1 MPVRSWIILG
11 VVMSLNLVLHF
22 TLTWMAGR
30 GRIAVRIFLRVAAV
44 LFMTLSIF
52 AELITILVIADNAIS
67 FKLYVLW
74 PLYEYYF
81 SPTED
86 TISLSLPI
94 DLALLAVSFVLA
106 FPASWIIKRL
116 YRLILPRRDEIP
128 EVANYFE

>member
-1 MPVRSWIILG
+1 
-11 VVMSLNLVLHF
+11 MSLNLVLHF